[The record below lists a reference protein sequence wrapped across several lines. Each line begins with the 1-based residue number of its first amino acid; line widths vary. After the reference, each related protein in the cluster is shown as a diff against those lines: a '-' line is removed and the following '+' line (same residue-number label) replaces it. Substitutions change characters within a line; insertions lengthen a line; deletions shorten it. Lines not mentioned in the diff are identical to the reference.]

1 MFILGIIVGSNQPLQ
16 SFLVD
21 LGWSFYIEFE
31 RNMFITTTT
40 ILQVL
45 GFLDAEHINAFKF
58 FCQIPCWWR
67 QKDHNIMY
75 FWELFNLIKF
85 SFKKQQPKRSNS
97 MPEQAK
103 KMRMAH
109 LIINMLFNFKFHTQ
123 ETTTKKTTIFLLAQ
137 NIA

>member
-109 LIINMLFNFKFHTQ
+109 LIICFSISNFTL
-123 ETTTKKTTIFLLAQ
+123 KKQPRKRPQYFC
-137 NIA
+137 